1 MDYSR
6 NQSYFTGDSAG
17 GCSGCLGIILVI
29 GSFGGFANGDTGA
42 ALGALAV
49 GLALLGMS
57 YSASSG
63 SKTISD
69 GEYDAGVARFAD
81 GLSRTRAL
89 QKLGVDKSEV
99 NEIAPIILGGYEFE
113 NADKVKQGKD
123 KRWRS
128 NVYKA
133 IMLFFSRN
141 EFHCYT
147 ARFKT
152 TEDNILS
159 EATDVY
165 FYQDIVSA
173 STASVSDKVKVD
185 DDKEIIIHSEAF
197 KLTTKGGTSIT
208 VNLLNSRQGQES
220 VNAMRAL
227 LREKKQA

>member
-1 MDYSR
+1 MDFSR
-6 NQSYFTGDSAG
+6 NQSYFTDNSAG
-17 GCSGCLGIILVI
+17 GCSGCLGIILVM

-69 GEYDAGVARFAD
+69 GEYDAEVARYAD

-128 NVYKA
+128 NVYKVV
-133 IMLFFSRN
+133 ILFFSRN
-141 EFHCYT
+141 DMHCYT
-147 ARFKT
+147 AIFKT
-152 TEDNILS
+152 TEDNVLG
-159 EATDVY
+159 EGTDVY

-173 STASVSDKVKVD
+173 STASVSDKVEVN
-185 DDKEIIIHSEAF
+185 DKEIIIHSEAF